1 MMIFRALVVGLLLGL
16 TLLYVTSDDPA
27 PRPPVEPTLEPSAVV
42 NASVSRVQREQI
54 ALGALIGLHPGEE
67 ITRVEC
73 TPAYAIGCTTRP
85 GEFAEV
91 TVTGAEGERTVLL
104 LMRP

>member
-1 MMIFRALVVGLLLGL
+1 MQIFRALVVGLLLGL
-16 TLLYVTSDDPA
+16 LLLYVTSGDRSTA
-27 PRPPVEPTLEPSAVV
+27 PPRIEPSAVV
-42 NASVSRVQREQI
+42 NVSVTKVQRERI
-54 ALGALIGLHPGEE
+54 SLDALVGLRAGEA
-67 ITRVEC
+67 ITAIEC

-91 TVTGAEGERTVLL
+91 TVAGDHGERLVLV

>member
-1 MMIFRALVVGLLLGL
+1 MLIYRAFVVGLLGGL
-16 TLLYVTSDDPA
+16 FLLYVTSADSP
-27 PRPPVEPTLEPSAVV
+27 PRPKPEPSAVV
-42 NASVSRVQREQI
+42 NASVSRVQREKI
-54 ALGALIGLHPGEE
+54 SLDAVIGLRAGEA
-67 ITRVEC
+67 ITDIAC

-91 TVTGAEGERTVLL
+91 TVAGDAGERTVLL